1 LRTIEDTSVSRTKT
15 TLALYLAAAAV
26 YVALG
31 VVFPELLLSWI
42 VGVAY
47 LLAAVWLIPALARRL
62 L

>member
-47 LLAAVWLIPALARRL
+47 LLAAVWLIPALARRVL
-62 L
+62 